1 MFEQV
6 SGFFVPI
13 IILLSLASVSSILIS
28 VFKLKF
34 LPTFAVEILIGL
46 VIAYWFNADMA
57 RWGFTGV
64 VDGIY
69 VLGLSMMMFLSGYDV
84 DFDVFREVRAVDAE
98 KKGAGHIN
106 IFRTSFF
113 VFALTLLSSLVVAF
127 LINKYFANDKYL
139 GIILLTFVFGSTFAA
154 MVVPILHN
162 EGLAETVIGRIIST
176 IANLSE
182 IVSIG
187 FLTVLMIML
196 DVDRKYAVIFLLF
209 VVLLVLYRLIRRFKI
224 GKVFDKIADGIDH
237 LATRVIIV
245 IILFLVILSD
255 LAW

>member
-98 KKGAGHIN
+98 RRGPDISIYSGRPFCFRAHPPFFLSRR
-106 IFRTSFF
+106 IF
-113 VFALTLLSSLVVAF
+113 
-127 LINKYFANDKYL
+127 DQ
-139 GIILLTFVFGSTFAA
+139 
-154 MVVPILHN
+154 
-162 EGLAETVIGRIIST
+162 
-176 IANLSE
+176 
-182 IVSIG
+182 
-187 FLTVLMIML
+187 
-196 DVDRKYAVIFLLF
+196 
-209 VVLLVLYRLIRRFKI
+209 
-224 GKVFDKIADGIDH
+224 
-237 LATRVIIV
+237 
-245 IILFLVILSD
+245 
-255 LAW
+255 